1 MRKTWHY
8 PPDAY
13 SLVKREVDV
22 DQDLFL
28 CRVAFRVSNEQNQ
41 QSRLGKVAGH

>member
-13 SLVKREVDV
+13 SLVKKDV
-22 DQDLFL
+22 DKDLFL
-28 CRVAFRVSNEQNQ
+28 CRVAFCVSNEQNQ